1 MMIPI
6 ISFLGSVAML
16 ITTNIYDSALVPTV
30 PGDNMSL
37 YVHQLLRVNVM
48 GWLILVVVQL
58 VLFCSFLPRI
68 LRGVFL
74 LGLTAISLAL
84 MLWNAIFF
92 QRNETSLGE
101 KEKVI
106 FILNFTLWSLSSL
119 FLLSHFACLGWLR
132 QSRAAYSQT

>member
-1 MMIPI
+1 MMMPI

-30 PGDNMSL
+30 PGDNMIH

-58 VLFCSFLPRI
+58 LLFCSFLPRI

-92 QRNETSLGE
+92 QRNETLLGE

-106 FILNFTLWSLSSL
+106 FILNFTVWSLSSL

-132 QSRAAYSQT
+132 QSRSLS

>member
-1 MMIPI
+1 MIPI

>member
-1 MMIPI
+1 MIPI

-37 YVHQLLRVNVM
+37 YIHQLLRVNTM
-48 GWLILVVVQL
+48 GWVILVVVQV

-106 FILNFTLWSLSSL
+106 FILNFTVWSLSSL

-132 QSRAAYSQT
+132 QSRTAYSQT